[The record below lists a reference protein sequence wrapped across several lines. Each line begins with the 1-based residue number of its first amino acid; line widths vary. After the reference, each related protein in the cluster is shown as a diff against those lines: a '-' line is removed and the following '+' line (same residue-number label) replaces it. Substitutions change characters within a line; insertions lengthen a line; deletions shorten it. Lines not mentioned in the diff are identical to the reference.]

1 MNNKIYSGLAR
12 RIIATM
18 IDGIVLIIPHLLF
31 FSFEVSGGYSFGSSL
46 IHIVIN
52 VIYMAY
58 FESSKYQGTVG
69 KILMGIK
76 IVDIDYKTLSFSKS
90 AFRYIVFC
98 LLSAIGG
105 IFINFFTILFTKEK
119 VAVQDMIFETKV
131 LMR

>member
-1 MNNKIYSGLAR
+1 
-12 RIIATM
+12 
-18 IDGIVLIIPHLLF
+18 
-31 FSFEVSGGYSFGSSL
+31 
-46 IHIVIN
+46 
-52 VIYMAY
+52 MAY

-105 IFINFFTILFTKEK
+105 IFINFFLLYFLQKKKLLFK
-119 VAVQDMIFETKV
+119 I
-131 LMR
+131 